1 MKQRSV
7 KTFNQSVWNWRSIAA
22 AAVGGLS
29 LILAI
34 SSAQAQRSI
43 LVPPPQT
50 RTAAEPAIKP
60 VVKPEADA
68 PVDPVVSQI
77 QSVSLFKNGV
87 ALIRED
93 FFAPQSGQ
101 FALDAVP
108 YAIHGTFFI
117 QSTANVEAVLTQRP
131 CEESVG
137 AVNDLNYQKDLTGK
151 KVRVYFTNANLPP
164 VDGTVAEVNPSASH
178 TVPPPAASDAT
189 SRYYLQYA
197 SSYYSSRRDP
207 FETPNAASPILVLN
221 TKSGQTVL
229 QQSSIARIDVE
240 GEIGTVTRT
249 RPTLLFNV
257 QTDKPAKISV
267 SYLTKGIAWAPA
279 YKIQLPNETSN
290 RGTMTIEQTA
300 TLVNQWRDFRDA
312 EVSLISGYPKI
323 GCENVVSP
331 ISNKANL
338 SAFFNQMLRPESG
351 DRGNMMSQM
360 VMNSRMPDDDA
371 NDFPSGSVAA
381 SGDGP
386 DIYYHAIGVR
396 SMNKEEV
403 LALSNGKKEAEFER
417 IVEWTVSNPRDEYGR
432 DRGDQQN
439 SNTPWDSIQFINPFD
454 FPMTTGPAAIVTE
467 KQFLG
472 QSTSYWTSPG
482 ERTTIPITKSLSVS
496 VKADEKEVGRTDE
509 LHYMGVRCRR
519 ITVAVELTIANRR
532 AEPIKAVIKKQ
543 FSGELENPVE
553 GAKVVQINQN
563 LNALNRQNEIRW
575 ELPLQSGEKKTLKFE
590 YFYYLAY

>member
-1 MKQRSV
+1 MKQR
-7 KTFNQSVWNWRSIAA
+7 KPETLKKSVWNWKSIAVRA
-22 AAVGGLS
+22 IWALS
-29 LILAI
+29 LLLAV
-34 SSAQAQRSI
+34 STAQAQRSI
-43 LVPPPQT
+43 LVPAPQT
-50 RTAAEPAIKP
+50 KTASEPA
-60 VVKPEADA
+60 VKPAAAA
-68 PVDPVVSQI
+68 PADPVVSQI
-77 QSVSLFKNGV
+77 QSVSMFKNGV

-93 FFAPQSGQ
+93 FLAPQSDQ
-101 FALDAVP
+101 YAMDTVP

-117 QSTANVEAVLTQRP
+117 QSAANVETVLTQRP

-164 VDGTVAEVNPSASH
+164 VDGTVAAVDPSASH
-178 TVPPPAASDAT
+178 TLPPPAASDAT

-240 GEIGTVTRT
+240 GQIGTVTRT

-257 QTDKPAKISV
+257 KTNEPAIISI

-279 YKIQLPNETSN
+279 YKIQLPDEKSN

-331 ISNKANL
+331 LSNKANL

-360 VMNSRMPDDDA
+360 VMNSRMPDDDS

-417 IVEWTVSNPRDEYGR
+417 IVEWTVSNTRDENGHP
-432 DRGDQQN
+432 RGDQQN
-439 SNTPWDSIQFINPFD
+439 LNTPWDSIQFINPFD
-454 FPMTTGPAAIVTE
+454 FPMTTGPAAIMAE

-472 QSTSYWTSPG
+472 QSTSYWTSAG

-532 AEPIKAVIKKQ
+532 AEPIKAVVKKQ
-543 FSGELENPVE
+543 FSGEMENPVE
-553 GAKVVQINQN
+553 GAKVAQLANQN

-575 ELPLQSGEKKTLKFE
+575 ELPLQPGEKKTLEFE

>member
-1 MKQRSV
+1 MPQCIKALKRVNVANMKSFV
-7 KTFNQSVWNWRSIAA
+7 AGVIW
-22 AAVGGLS
+22 GLS
-29 LILAI
+29 LLLTATA
-34 SSAQAQRSI
+34 AQAQRFT
-43 LVPPPQT
+43 T
-50 RTAAEPAIKP
+50 RTVPQVNAAAKPA
-60 VVKPEADA
+60 VVTPAE
-68 PVDPVVSQI
+68 DPVVSQI
-77 QSVSLFKNGV
+77 QSVSMFKNGV
-87 ALIRED
+87 ALIREE
-93 FFAPQSGQ
+93 FVAPQSGRY
-101 FALDAVP
+101 ALDAVP

-117 QSTANVEAVLTQRP
+117 QSTANVETVLTQRP

-164 VDGTVAEVNPSASH
+164 VDGTVAAVNPSPSH
-178 TVPPPAASDAT
+178 TLPPPSASDVT
-189 SRYYLQYA
+189 PG
-197 SSYYSSRRDP
+197 YYSPYSSAYYYSRRLDP
-207 FETPNAASPILVLN
+207 FETPNASGPILVLN
-221 TKSGQTVL
+221 TETGQTVL

-240 GEIGTVTRT
+240 GQIGTVTRT

-257 QTDKPAKISV
+257 KTDKPVKISV

-279 YKIQLPNETSN
+279 YKIQLPDEKSN

-331 ISNKANL
+331 LSNKANL

-360 VMNSRMPDDDA
+360 VMNSRMPDDDS

-417 IVEWTVSNPRDEYGR
+417 IVEWTVSNTRDENGHP
-432 DRGDQQN
+432 RGDQQN
-439 SNTPWDSIQFINPFD
+439 LNTPWDSIQFINPFD
-454 FPMTTGPAAIVTE
+454 FPMTTGPAAIMAE

-472 QSTSYWTSPG
+472 QSTSYWTSAG

-532 AEPIKAVIKKQ
+532 AEPIKAVVKKQ
-543 FSGELENPVE
+543 FSGEMENPVE
-553 GAKVVQINQN
+553 GAKVAQLANQN

-575 ELPLQSGEKKTLKFE
+575 ELPLQPGEKKTLEFE